1 MVITL
6 KNKLNNYRVLLQDS
20 ESPLQFAI
28 FVDAAG
34 LFDATS
40 QAVEEFPWAYVV
52 QIEKKNDFSTSTKKY

>member
-1 MVITL
+1 MVTTL

-20 ESPLQFAI
+20 ESLLQFAI

-40 QAVEEFPWAYVV
+40 KAVEEFPWAYVV
-52 QIEKKNDFSTSTKKY
+52 QIEKKNDFSASTKKY